1 MFARAIDT
9 VFDRTE
15 VGQRRSIRQVA
26 FASFIGT
33 AVERYDFFLYGTAAA
48 LVFPKLFFPGFSP
61 LAGTLV
67 SFATFGFCFF
77 ARPIGGVV
85 FGHFGDLT
93 GRKSMLVVTL
103 LLMGAATFLIGLLTW
118 PPAPGSLTWLSTSP
132 RRGKAR

>member
-1 MFARAIDT
+1 MFARANDA

-33 AVERYDFFLYGTAAA
+33 AVEWYDFFVYGTAAA
-48 LVFPKLFFPGFSP
+48 LVFPKLFFPRFSS

-67 SFATFGFCFF
+67 SFATFGVGFF

-85 FGHFGDLT
+85 FGHFGDRT
-93 GRKSMLVVTL
+93 GRRSMLVADVD
-103 LLMGAATFLIGLLTW
+103 GG
-118 PPAPGSLTWLSTSP
+118 
-132 RRGKAR
+132 